1 MKKVLELKT
10 IQKQNFYNPERFEK
24 KINRLKA
31 FCSKENTKVLK
42 GQRYYVEI
50 YPDHNSAT
58 LYLEINREIL
68 KEDNYK

>member
-58 LYLEINREIL
+58 LYLEIDKDKIQDD
-68 KEDNYK
+68 KY